1 MSYQD
6 IGIRVLVLGVAEGRR
21 SIGMFRS
28 DIGGLEREIRSLSAT
43 SAGIGTSLTNL
54 GSALVGIGRTL
65 SIAVTLPI
73 AAMGGSLFRAGIE
86 FEDSFAGVSKTV
98 EGVAYGF
105 REVIAN
111 DPAIQQM
118 YLRWQ
123 ALQFPIR
130 NASNAIW
137 DADETMHRFI
147 LSLSAADRAMIMS
160 SDLFGQLTPA
170 GEGLRNEFRNMAL
183 DIPISAKEIARIGEI
198 AGQLGVPL
206 GEGGQ
211 TLEEFT
217 RIIALMGVTTDYAT
231 EDAAFA
237 IARLG
242 NIMGVEGT
250 DLGDFAAQAASAIV
264 ALGNVSAAT
273 EPEIGNL
280 ALRIGAAGRLSGLT
294 VPEILGISTTLAEMG
309 IKAERGGTAVSR
321 VLEEMIISIGEGGEG
336 LQAFAT
342 IAGVSTAEFSEN
354 FRRDAVGTMKDFLVR
369 MAEIQETGAPGLKQM
384 LIDMGL
390 SGVRVKEVMALLGL
404 NMEALDENIEIA
416 NQAWEEQIA
425 LEEEAAKRFKT
436 TKSQIQLMKNA
447 FVDIGITLFDLY
459 KNKFDNLIGK
469 IREFALAFKK
479 LTPANQ
485 KFLVTLG
492 LLAAAAGP
500 VVVVLGL
507 FIQNLGI
514 LITALTALP
523 SLLIR
528 VGMLM
533 LTQFLPVL
541 GLLGAAAGVFYAL
554 YATNF
559 LGIGD
564 LIDSLGQKFKELYNS
579 YISGS
584 IAAVA
589 KALKEGDF
597 IGALNIIKGT
607 LQSLALLFKI
617 YFLPEIE
624 AWADTAGKTIEEK
637 IQQWT
642 ENLPATFAGLAEQLG
657 EAMKTIG
664 SSIANAV
671 LSEEDQSKIDKFYDE
686 TIVANW
692 DKLRE
697 WIDNNDGPL
706 QSGLKSIYNGIKSF
720 VTNFLKNVDTK
731 ALEGAVE
738 NIIKAFGAAFLI
750 ATVVVAIAAKVWE
763 NVAPILGTALGLIV
777 SAVAEVIAGD
787 FDGAAEKLKKLVG
800 EVMAW
805 SKPAIEKAAENA
817 RLLALG
823 ITLLSLAF
831 LLDVSEKAKGLTDQ
845 LSIIG
850 GTLISNA
857 YTNLKNIVDQL
868 QTIAGIVLDT
878 IIGAI
883 SSLVEDILKFGS
895 ETVNKAATNLGK
907 FVDEAERFIKTNIA
921 EAIAKVDPYAFAL
934 FIVGMLLLTGPAI
947 VAGLA
952 SLVTSLGL
960 FVLHLVDMAAINL
973 VSLASGLSGVGKSFV
988 VTGWTKV
995 ATLASDAASLAV
1007 SLVKMTATTILSGI
1021 STLTTHFI
1029 TLAINVGKAAAA
1041 AWASLGPYA
1050 LLALAVLAVQTNFG
1064 GVKDKLKQ
1072 VGDGIKEGDLKKTLD
1087 GIVDSLTAIPIGI
1100 ATWIGDQVGINVPE
1114 GLKSWK
1120 TNIKLI
1126 SLIIE
1131 AIPGYIDSFIEKAT
1145 GIDVGEG
1152 WETFKLVITL
1162 IKSALLWSWTYVS
1175 EFVQALLD
1183 IVVPIAWDAFKETIT
1198 NTWDNI
1204 KEIPGKIGEFISQVA
1219 DIVMPDDLGLIEDA
1233 FAFIKSGLEVVPA
1246 LIEGF
1251 INWLGKIKMPGALQA
1266 IADAIAV
1273 ILNAPGWVIDKI
1285 TGGGGDGTTPYVP
1298 TASDFGTQSLNN
1310 RMRYDRL
1317 IAQGLP
1323 PEEARIESGFN
1334 AHGGNFSGW
1343 SMVGEQGPEL
1353 VFSRNNSLVIPNNW
1367 SNKIMELINRESLLT
1382 NSINRLVD
1390 RNYLGSGPQ
1399 YAYYQPTFQGT
1410 PSAEMRQ
1417 VNNDMYH
1424 QWLVTTGR
1432 A

>member
-28 DIGGLEREIRSLSAT
+28 DISGLEREIRSLSAT

-436 TKSQIQLMKNA
+436 TRSQIQLMKNA

-607 LQSLALLFKI
+607 LQALVLLFKI

-624 AWADTAGKTIEEK
+624 AWADTVGKTIEEK
-637 IQQWT
+637 LQQWT

-686 TIVANW
+686 TIVGNW
-692 DKLRE
+692 DKIRE
-697 WIDNNDGPL
+697 WIDNNDGTF
-706 QSGLKSIYNGIKSF
+706 Q
-720 VTNFLKNVDTK
+720 
-731 ALEGAVE
+731 
-738 NIIKAFGAAFLI
+738 
-750 ATVVVAIAAKVWE
+750 
-763 NVAPILGTALGLIV
+763 
-777 SAVAEVIAGD
+777 
-787 FDGAAEKLKKLVG
+787 
-800 EVMAW
+800 
-805 SKPAIEKAAENA
+805 
-817 RLLALG
+817 
-823 ITLLSLAF
+823 
-831 LLDVSEKAKGLTDQ
+831 
-845 LSIIG
+845 
-850 GTLISNA
+850 
-857 YTNLKNIVDQL
+857 
-868 QTIAGIVLDT
+868 
-878 IIGAI
+878 
-883 SSLVEDILKFGS
+883 
-895 ETVNKAATNLGK
+895 
-907 FVDEAERFIKTNIA
+907 
-921 EAIAKVDPYAFAL
+921 
-934 FIVGMLLLTGPAI
+934 
-947 VAGLA
+947 AGLA
-952 SLVTSLGL
+952 SLWTGIKTFIKNITEKVDTEAVSAAISKIFGAGWLIVSGIIWVAGKLIEAAAPAIGNAIALFLNLAADIINTDLAGAAENIGILASEVAEFAASFLGIEFTEEDKTKIKTLVEEDIIETFNTLKAWIDKNKDAIGKKLEENIYKPIKGFVDNFVNTVDWEDAKTAVGNLLKIILGIGLIFLGLALFVGNEVLQSLPQTGEILGNFFNVLADSINVLGAAFSGDGTGVSANLGELATSLG
-960 FVLHLVDMAAINL
+960 NL
-973 VSLASGLSGVGKSFV
+973 VHSLEGGNVLGILAILWTLKTVFGLFQSLGTAIGLV
-988 VTGWTKV
+988 V
-995 ATLASDAASLAV
+995 ATRFMSIFGV
-1007 SLVKMTATTILSGI
+1007 SSII
-1021 STLTTHFI
+1021 
-1029 TLAINVGKAAAA
+1029 VGLKAAAIDLA
-1041 AWASLGPYA
+1041 AIAGSLLGISVLGAPLWAVAAVIIGLILLIVAYKNNWLGLKTAVDEVALRIKEKVDEIYQKLDEFANGDLEAILAGIPLVIMSFMLGPFVGAAALIALALYLLRDKIKDFVNKEIQESLKDLKYA
-1050 LLALAVLAVQTNFG
+1050 LDTYLVEPFT
-1064 GVKDKLKQ
+1064 
-1072 VGDGIKEGDLKKTLD
+1072 
-1087 GIVDSLTAIPIGI
+1087 TAIGTISG
-1100 ATWIGDQVGINVPE
+1100 AIND
-1114 GLKSWK
+1114 L
-1120 TNIKLI
+1120 
-1126 SLIIE
+1126 
-1131 AIPGYIDSFIEKAT
+1131 
-1145 GIDVGEG
+1145 
-1152 WETFKLVITL
+1152 
-1162 IKSALLWSWTYVS
+1162 
-1175 EFVQALLD
+1175 
-1183 IVVPIAWDAFKETIT
+1183 
-1198 NTWDNI
+1198 
-1204 KEIPGKIGEFISQVA
+1204 
-1219 DIVMPDDLGLIEDA
+1219 LGLIEQLLV
-1233 FAFIKSGLEVVPA
+1233 K
-1246 LIEGF
+1246 
-1251 INWLGKIKMPGALQA
+1251 LGIITPNTGHGGTIVTPE
-1266 IADAIAV
+1266 IA
-1273 ILNAPGWVIDKI
+1273 
-1285 TGGGGDGTTPYVP
+1285 
-1298 TASDFGTQSLNN
+1298 ASENEQ
-1310 RMRYDRL
+1310 RK
-1317 IAQGLP
+1317 AQGLAP
-1323 PEEARIESGFN
+1323 LPTSIWDIRAQDITTQSPGARGHR
-1334 AHGGNFSGW
+1334 ARGGLLRGW